1 MDLNEPAEVQWSS
14 VHQGMYLTL
23 FLMGYGIITIG
34 DDMICVKELL
44 V

>member
-14 VHQGMYLTL
+14 VSQGMYLTL
-23 FLMGYGIITIG
+23 FLMGYDVITIG
-34 DDMICVKELL
+34 DDMLCIKEFL